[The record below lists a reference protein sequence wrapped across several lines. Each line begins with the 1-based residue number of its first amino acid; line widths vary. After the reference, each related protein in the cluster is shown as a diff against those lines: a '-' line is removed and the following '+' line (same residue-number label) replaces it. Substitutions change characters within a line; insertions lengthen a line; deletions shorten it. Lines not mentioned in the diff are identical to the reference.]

1 MKSIAKPIPDKAKKL
16 VQLLIETGCTIK
28 SAALQIG
35 YKGNSARV
43 TASTLLHKPEVQEYY
58 LQQVRNKIG
67 YSTHKALSSVI
78 NLSSSAQSEYVKLE
92 ASKDLLDR
100 AGFKPAE
107 KNQHVI
113 SGDFSINIDLK

>member
-1 MKSIAKPIPDKAKKL
+1 MKQLSKPLPEKAQQL
-16 VQLLIETGCTIK
+16 VTILIEKNCTITD
-28 SAALQIG
+28 AAKEIG

-43 TASTLLHKPEVQEYY
+43 NASKILHRPEVQEYY

-67 YSTHKALSSVI
+67 YSSHKALNSVLR
-78 NLSSSAQSEYVKLE
+78 LSNSAQSEYVQLE

-107 KNQHVI
+107 KNQHIV

>member
-16 VQLLIETGCTIK
+16 VDLLIDTGCTIK
-28 SAALQIG
+28 SAYLQIG

-43 TASTLLHKPEVQEYY
+43 TASRLLHRPDVQEYY
-58 LQQVRNKIG
+58 LQQIRNKIG
-67 YSTHKALSSVI
+67 YSTHKALGSVI